1 MTRIAR
7 SVASLL
13 ALAWVLAGCGI
24 GLPSAAPTPVTFQVP
39 QFTGSTCDEIADQ
52 LGPVADAMLVA
63 VVQGPEAVQGE
74 ARSVL
79 QPRVMNGLALGAR
92 DRMATLGITA
102 DCTMPAFL
110 QRAER
115 GFSEELRATIGT
127 AAYDGNPVIDYQA
140 WLLEFSNMLVF
151 VGVGETP

>member
-1 MTRIAR
+1 MRLRTC
-7 SVASLL
+7 LL
-13 ALAWVLAGCGI
+13 ALAVSLVGCGL
-24 GLPSAAPTPVTFQVP
+24 GSLSAAPTPVTFEVP

-52 LGPVADAMLVA
+52 LGPVADAMLLEVVRGPE
-63 VVQGPEAVQGE
+63 VVQGES
-74 ARSVL
+74 RSVL
-79 QPRVMNGLALGAR
+79 LPRVMNGLALGAR

-102 DCTMPAFL
+102 DCAMPAFL

-115 GFSEELRATIGT
+115 GFSEELRSTIGG

-151 VGVGETP
+151 VGVGEGG